1 MKLWQIG
8 RWVLLVLWF
17 AAMSALFAR
26 LFSGPEDTW
35 IKDTSGRWVAHGYP
49 AGPPPPLGYHAPTS
63 EQAVPIVLL
72 SLFAVGLIAA
82 VLFSGRSPAGAD
94 ALSRSIR
101 YFGSVSI
108 ISTVLAIGV
117 AAGVAATLFSSRGA
131 PFGDPALVILCLL
144 GVAMLL
150 KLLGWHADSTKK
162 VLEAHYDLKR
172 QMGLLQDMVERLS
185 R

>member
-1 MKLWQIG
+1 MRLWQIG
-8 RWVLLVLWF
+8 RWVLLIVWF
-17 AAMSALFAR
+17 AAMSLLFAR

-35 IKDTSGRWVAHGYP
+35 IKDGGGRWVAHGHP
-49 AGPPPPLGYHAPTS
+49 AGPPPPLGYHAPAG
-63 EQAVPIVLL
+63 EQTVPIVLL
-72 SLFAVGLIAA
+72 CLFAAGLVAA
-82 VLFSGRSPAGAD
+82 VLLSGRSPAGVD

-101 YFGSVSI
+101 YFGTVSI
-108 ISTVLAIGV
+108 ISTILAIGV
-117 AAGVAATLFSSRGA
+117 ATGVAATLFTARGA
-131 PFGDPALVILCLL
+131 PFDDPTLVILCLL

-150 KLLGWHADSTKK
+150 KLMSWHADSTKK